1 MVKMTLG
8 VEGMMCPHCEAHVN
22 EDISKA
28 FKVESVV
35 SDHDAN
41 TTVVVAE
48 AAISEDELKKVCAL
62 ELRNDSW
69 KIIESDIK
77 EIESS
82 FSADV

>member
-8 VEGMMCPHCEAHVN
+8 VEGMMCPHREAHVN

-48 AAISEDELKKVCAL
+48 AAISEGELKKVIDEAGYKLVSYACENA
-62 ELRNDSW
+62 
-69 KIIESDIK
+69 
-77 EIESS
+77 
-82 FSADV
+82 